1 MTKNERFKILKKALK
16 LVLITGATVCLMA
29 TSLVGCVIHSL
40 LSDNTPT
47 TSKPESSYTE
57 IYEEEDKGPIV
68 DFNEIAGESLNYR
81 LYASEY
87 NSLSSVIPTDAFGM
101 LSSKNNNN
109 ADRRLERGEYQ
120 GIDINLTKESYNTYA
135 KWVNS
140 KDVTY
145 VYADLYDINRIMD
158 YIDDYDNE
166 VLAQNHQHTDLI
178 TSIDKIP
185 TPLEIENVIVKN
197 TNNFMRNNNG
207 YYAVDGTYVKMI
219 SNIFV
224 GIITEYHDE
233 LSEEDLTRLYCMLND
248 IVLVG
253 IDSMDFTVND
263 LKTGYNARVTEDG
276 VIMLDIEQ
284 MKNIRGENTIE
295 RTLAHEIIHIFQRM
309 CKDHQI
315 KGMTQIGNSQYVE
328 QAEKDGYANSLH
340 FQWLYE
346 AGAEKMSMELYD
358 ADSPLVYKNMVGYL
372 NTLDLITLIRPGY
385 EEDSIELSQLS
396 TNPSAIYE
404 VFGAK
409 TNEEK
414 EEIAHMLF
422 SICYIQTDRED
433 FVTIYEKTH
442 GEINGQETTVKR
454 IMKDSVV
461 KTMTKYFYRN
471 LAERVA
477 NADVTLQDA
486 FYLINVFESSLSGH
500 LIYDDASRY
509 ELNES
514 AINFYV
520 EIQNEFF
527 KYIAQDSGFTYDDIV
542 KQFGEFALVI
552 KNEGIYS
559 RNNSFTW
566 LSEEEKEF
574 VGKVL
579 TTNISNVTINIRDA
593 QIENSSYTK

>member
-1 MTKNERFKILKKALK
+1 MTKNERFKTLKKALR
-16 LVLITGATVCLMA
+16 LVLITGASVCLIA
-29 TSLVGCVIHSL
+29 TSLVGCVMHSL

-47 TSKPESSYTE
+47 ASKPESSYTE
-57 IYEEEDKGPIV
+57 IYEEEDKGPV
-68 DFNEIAGESLNYR
+68 LDFNEIEGESLNYR
-81 LYASEY
+81 LYANKY

-120 GIDINLTKESYNTYA
+120 GIDINLTKESYNTFA

-145 VYADLYDINRIMD
+145 VYADLYDINRIID
-158 YIDDYDNE
+158 YIDDYENE
-166 VLAQNHQHTDLI
+166 VLAQSSQHTDLI

-185 TPLEIENVIVKN
+185 TPLELENVITKN
-197 TNNFMRNNNG
+197 TSNFMRNNKG
-207 YYAVDGTYVKMI
+207 YYAVDSTYVKMI

-224 GIITEYHDE
+224 DIIIEYHDK

-276 VIMLDIEQ
+276 VIMLDIDQ
-284 MKNIRGENTIE
+284 MKNIHGENTIE
-295 RTLAHEIIHIFQRM
+295 RTLAHEIFHIFQRM

-315 KGMTQIGNSQYVE
+315 EGMTQIGNSQYVE

-346 AGAEKMSMELYD
+346 AGAEKMSMKLYD

-404 VFGAK
+404 VFGAT

-414 EEIAHMLF
+414 KEIAHMLF
-422 SICYIQTDRED
+422 SICYIQNDRED
-433 FVTIYEKTH
+433 FVTIYEKNH
-442 GEINGQETTVKR
+442 GEIEGKETTIKR

-461 KTMTKYFYRN
+461 KTMTKYFYKN

-514 AINFYV
+514 SINFYV

-552 KNEGIYS
+552 KNEGLYS

-566 LSEEEKEF
+566 LTEEEKEF
-574 VGKVL
+574 IGKVL

-593 QIENSSYTK
+593 QIESSSYTK